1 MMGRLPAA
9 QNALFYEFSLEHHI
23 PDDHLLRQIDQ
34 LLDFDAAVDFPNSS
48 YLLLQTGES
57 P

>member
-1 MMGRLPAA
+1 MMGQLPAA

-34 LLDFDAAVDFPNSS
+34 LLDFDAI
-48 YLLLQTGES
+48 
-57 P
+57 